1 MLGGMAA
8 SEVWTDMYGAIHARF
23 AGRAGGHAWLIAAP
37 PEQGQVSAA
46 AAQALLSAEGQRL
59 KGSLE
64 LLIHE
69 GGLPLETALR
79 SGNVHGVLLV
89 GPALSG
95 GPALDVP
102 AQTFHA
108 PSSLVYH
115 DGGSLPAWQA
125 VLKLPGIRKRG
136 PNAAASLCASL
147 GVPVVV
153 CPPERLGEAL
163 LTWAASVPHG
173 LAL

>member
-1 MLGGMAA
+1 MAA
-8 SEVWTDMYGAIHARF
+8 FEVWTDVYGAIHARL

-37 PEQGQVSAA
+37 PKQGQASAHSL
-46 AAQALLSAEGQRL
+46 QALLSGEGQRL

-79 SGNVHGVLLV
+79 AGNVYGVLLV
-89 GPALSG
+89 GPALAA

-108 PSSLVYH
+108 PSGLVYY
-115 DGGSLPAWQA
+115 DSGSLPAWQA
-125 VLKLPGIRKRG
+125 ALKLPGIRKRG
-136 PNAAASLCASL
+136 PDAAASLCAALS
-147 GVPVVV
+147 VPVVV

-163 LTWAASVPHG
+163 LTWAGSVPHG